1 MVQAMDAFKRP
12 IVCEWSVRANTRVLA
27 YMQNSRTAPAKAS
40 IRFTFF
46 HQNHPLHPIKTLVYY
61 IKSKRKLQMN
71 TKEYMNMSRTLLDQ
85 WRDIAYDE
93 QADRGQLQNFWG
105 TYFQI
110 EKEIYE
116 KLLSNPD
123 EEVKGTVKELAEK
136 YGQEVLTMVGFLD
149 GINESLKEENPIETM
164 EEDTVVSLA
173 FDKEKLYKN
182 MVAAK
187 ADWLYELPQW
197 KEIYSEEELKKL
209 YKEQK
214 ESTTIRKGKKVGR
227 NDPCPCGSGKK
238 YKKCCG
244 R

>member
-1 MVQAMDAFKRP
+1 MSTLLEQWR
-12 IVCEWSVRANTRVLA
+12 SLA
-27 YMQNSRTAPAKAS
+27 YNE
-40 IRFTFF
+40 
-46 HQNHPLHPIKTLVYY
+46 N
-61 IKSKRKLQMN
+61 
-71 TKEYMNMSRTLLDQ
+71 
-85 WRDIAYDE
+85 
-93 QADRGQLQNFWG
+93 ADRGQLQRFWG
-105 TYFQI
+105 SYFQV

-116 KLLSNPD
+116 QLLTNPD

-136 YGQEVLTMVGFLD
+136 YNQEVLTMVGFLD
-149 GINESLKEENPIETM
+149 GIDESLKEANPIETM

-182 MVAAK
+182 MVAAQ

-197 KEIYSEEELKKL
+197 KEIYSEEELKAL

-214 ESTTIRKGKKVGR
+214 LSTTIRKEKKVGR

-244 R
+244 K

>member
-1 MVQAMDAFKRP
+1 
-12 IVCEWSVRANTRVLA
+12 
-27 YMQNSRTAPAKAS
+27 
-40 IRFTFF
+40 
-46 HQNHPLHPIKTLVYY
+46 
-61 IKSKRKLQMN
+61 
-71 TKEYMNMSRTLLDQ
+71 MSRTLLEQ
-85 WRDIAYDE
+85 WRDIAYNE
-93 QADRGQLQNFWG
+93 SADRGQLQRFWG
-105 TYFQI
+105 SYFQI

-116 KLLSNPD
+116 QLLTNPD
-123 EEVKGTVKELAEK
+123 EEVKGTVKELAAK
-136 YGQEVLTMVGFLD
+136 YDQEVLTMVGFLD
-149 GINESLKEENPIETM
+149 GINESLKVENPIETM
-164 EEDTVVSLA
+164 DEDTEVSLA

-197 KEIYSEEELKKL
+197 KEIYSEEELKRL

-214 ESTTIRKGKKVGR
+214 ESTTIRKEKKIGR